1 MTIDFAEKASLIKQ
15 GLVTSVSTLLLT
27 GCSISVP
34 QAESSYRFVKE
45 LISSDEG
52 SSQDQQAIWLASV
65 GDRGAVLRPY
75 LSGGLTVF
83 ANTDGDAIAFD
94 GWTIRSVTGFGL
106 GSSVSIAGKEGRRI
120 FVQDGIKVSVV
131 CGDWKFKDS
140 TWKQS
145 CTNGTGK
152 IEIDEIGNIIEIIF
166 SLGDEFGGVT
176 SQVVHLRELRG
187 LNQ

>member
-15 GLVTSVSTLLLT
+15 GVVTSVSTLLLT

-52 SSQDQQAIWLASV
+52 SSQEQQAIWLASV

-94 GWTIRSVTGFGL
+94 GWTIRSVVGFGL
-106 GSSVSIAGKEGRRI
+106 AGPLSISGKDGNRTFLAGGRTTSTECDQWYLKGLTWHQTCANGEGQI
-120 FVQDGIKVSVV
+120 VLNQ
-131 CGDWKFKDS
+131 
-140 TWKQS
+140 
-145 CTNGTGK
+145 
-152 IEIDEIGNIIEIIF
+152 EGNIELILM
-166 SLGDEFGGVT
+166 SLGENLGIVT
-176 SQVVHLRELRG
+176 LRVAK
-187 LNQ
+187 

>member
-1 MTIDFAEKASLIKQ
+1 MTIDLIEKASLVKQ
-15 GLVTSVSTLLLT
+15 GLVTSLSTLLLT

-52 SSQDQQAIWLASV
+52 SSQEQQAIWLASV

-94 GWTIRSVTGFGL
+94 GWTIRSVVGFGL
-106 GSSVSIAGKEGRRI
+106 AGPLSISGKDGNRTFSIGGEISSTEC
-120 FVQDGIKVSVV
+120 DP
-131 CGDWKFKDS
+131 WY
-140 TWKQS
+140 
-145 CTNGTGK
+145 
-152 IEIDEIGNIIEIIF
+152 
-166 SLGDEFGGVT
+166 
-176 SQVVHLRELRG
+176 LRG
-187 LNQ
+187 LTWRQTCSNGSGEILLNEEGNIQKITMAIGNGSGIVTLRVAN

>member
-1 MTIDFAEKASLIKQ
+1 MTIDVAEKASLIKQ
-15 GLVTSVSTLLLT
+15 GLVTSLSTLLLT

-52 SSQDQQAIWLASV
+52 SSQEQQAIWLASV

-94 GWTIRSVTGFGL
+94 GWTIRSVVGFGL
-106 GSSVSIAGKEGRRI
+106 AGPLSISGKDGNRTFSIGGEISSTEC
-120 FVQDGIKVSVV
+120 DP
-131 CGDWKFKDS
+131 WY
-140 TWKQS
+140 
-145 CTNGTGK
+145 
-152 IEIDEIGNIIEIIF
+152 
-166 SLGDEFGGVT
+166 
-176 SQVVHLRELRG
+176 LRG
-187 LNQ
+187 LTWRQTCSNGPGEIVLSEDGNIQKIRMPIGNGSGIVTLRVAN

>member
-1 MTIDFAEKASLIKQ
+1 MTIDVAKKASLIKQ
-15 GLVTSVSTLLLT
+15 GLVTGLSTLLLT

-52 SSQDQQAIWLASV
+52 SSREQQAIWLASV

-94 GWTIRSVTGFGL
+94 GWTIRSVVGFGL
-106 GSSVSIAGKEGRRI
+106 AGPLSISGKDGNRTYSV
-120 FVQDGIKVSVV
+120 
-131 CGDWKFKDS
+131 
-140 TWKQS
+140 
-145 CTNGTGK
+145 
-152 IEIDEIGNIIEIIF
+152 
-166 SLGDEFGGVT
+166 GGVIT
-176 SQVVHLRELRG
+176 STKCDPWYLRG
-187 LNQ
+187 LTWRQTCSNGPGEIVLSDDGNIQKITMAIGNGSGIVTLRVAN

>member
-1 MTIDFAEKASLIKQ
+1 MTIDFAGKASLIKQ

-45 LISSDEG
+45 LMSSDEG
-52 SSQDQQAIWLASV
+52 SSQDQQATWLASV

-94 GWTIRSVTGFGL
+94 GWTIRSVVGFGL
-106 GSSVSIAGKEGRRI
+106 AGPLSISGKDGNRTFLAGGRTTSTECDQWYLNGLTWHQTCSNGPGEIVLDDEENIQKISMPIGDGSDI
-120 FVQDGIKVSVV
+120 
-131 CGDWKFKDS
+131 
-140 TWKQS
+140 
-145 CTNGTGK
+145 
-152 IEIDEIGNIIEIIF
+152 
-166 SLGDEFGGVT
+166 VT
-176 SQVVHLRELRG
+176 LRVAK
-187 LNQ
+187 

>member
-1 MTIDFAEKASLIKQ
+1 MTIDFAEKASLVRR
-15 GLVTSVSTLLLT
+15 GLVTSLSTLLLT

-52 SSQDQQAIWLASV
+52 SSQEQQATWLASV

-94 GWTIRSVTGFGL
+94 GWTIRSVMGFGL
-106 GSSVSIAGKEGRRI
+106 AGPLSISGKDGNRTFSAGGRITSTECDRWHLNELTWRQTCVNGDGRI
-120 FVQDGIKVSVV
+120 VLNQ
-131 CGDWKFKDS
+131 
-140 TWKQS
+140 
-145 CTNGTGK
+145 
-152 IEIDEIGNIIEIIF
+152 EGNIELISM
-166 SLGDEFGGVT
+166 SLGKYLGVVT
-176 SQVVHLRELRG
+176 LRVT
-187 LNQ
+187 N